1 MLGESA
7 PSSSASGVTTDLIK
21 QSLLRINAL
30 KAEVEALRAQQHEP
44 IAIVG
49 MSCRF
54 PGGADSP
61 AAFWEN
67 LVKGHCSIGPF
78 LNKRWDEDSY
88 SSSAGAPGTTYQSTA
103 ALLDKPYGFDA
114 AFFSMSEQEA
124 RRTDPQHRLLL
135 ELSWQA
141 LEHSGIDRHTLSGS
155 ATGVYVGLSSDDYAD
170 FYTRSA
176 DRQRISPLSALG
188 CGKSIAAGR
197 ISYFY
202 NLRGPA
208 LQIDTSCSSA
218 LVATDLACKALR
230 SREIDAAFV
239 GGANLMLT
247 PGASIAFSAMQALS
261 RSGSSRP
268 FDSNADGYVRGEG
281 GAVLL
286 LKRLS
291 DAQNESLPIL
301 GLIRGSAVNHDGKS
315 NGMTAPSGTAQQE
328 VIGKAL
334 ENACLDA
341 AEVGY
346 VECHGTATPLGDP
359 IELGAL
365 ARHYGKSEQTWIGSV
380 KSNIG
385 HLEAAA
391 GLAGLI
397 KVVLSVRHGRVAPS
411 LNCSSPTPRFDWPR
425 YRLCVAT
432 SGQPWPRAGTSRVAA
447 VSSFGM
453 SGTNAHVIVSNAD
466 DPVDVEIVGAGC
478 LTLSAPDDNA
488 LRMQLQQV
496 RVHVEALDAAELV
509 AFCRASNRY
518 KSQLPA
524 RFACPVSSRQGL
536 LEHLE
541 RTLARQQVRGN
552 REQLPICLVF
562 AGQGGHYPGMSQML
576 YRTNFLY
583 REALDEVGSVFQA
596 HFEFDLLTCLF
607 EAKQRL
613 SVLQVQVTTFALQ
626 YALARCWAG
635 VGVVAD
641 AVIGHSLGEYAAA
654 CSAGVLTL
662 EQAAMMVWHRGR
674 LIEDRAS
681 EGCMYAVH
689 TSAEQA
695 GQALAGIVFSVAA
708 INTPQSCVL
717 ALSCADEQACRDAL
731 QAAGIGHKRL
741 DVERAYHSHSMNA
754 VLPAYATAIAGI
766 TPQAAS
772 LPFYSSLTGQVET
785 TRLASPDYWVRHIRE
800 TVRFA
805 DAVSAVMSTRRF
817 LFLEIG
823 PGRQMATLIREL
835 DSTDEHQVLSTL
847 DRHQDDSFNWLE
859 AVSKLYMSGHDIS
872 WANLYGSVQ
881 RADLLPPYRF
891 TQPCYM
897 PEQPLATYLS
907 EKDLSDIVEAVARSR

>member
-1 MLGESA
+1 MLSDGASNSA
-7 PSSSASGVTTDLIK
+7 VSGAPTDVIK

-30 KAEVEALRAQQHEP
+30 KVEVEKLRAQQHEP

-54 PGGADSP
+54 PGKADSP

-67 LVKGHCSIGPF
+67 LAKGHCSIEPF
-78 LNKRWDEDSY
+78 LNKRWGGDSY
-88 SSSAGAPGTTYQSTA
+88 SSSAGEPGTTYQSTA
-103 ALLDKPYGFDA
+103 ALIDNPYGFDA
-114 AFFSMSEQEA
+114 SFFSMSEQEA

-141 LEHSGIDRHTLSGS
+141 LEHSGIDRHSLSGS
-155 ATGVYVGLSSDDYAD
+155 ATGVYIGLSSDDYAD

-188 CGKSIAAGR
+188 CGKSIAPGR

-208 LQIDTSCSSA
+208 LQVDTSCSSA
-218 LVATDLACKALR
+218 LVAADLACKALR

-239 GGANLMLT
+239 GGVNLMLT
-247 PGASIAFSAMQALS
+247 PGASVAFSAMQALS

-281 GAVLL
+281 GAVLV

-291 DAQNESLPIL
+291 DAQKEKLPIW

-315 NGMTAPSGTAQQE
+315 NGMTAPSGIAQQE
-328 VIGKAL
+328 VISKAL
-334 ENACLDA
+334 ENACMDA
-341 AEVGY
+341 ADVGY

-365 ARHYGKSEQTWIGSV
+365 ARHYGKTEQTWIGSV

-397 KVVLSVRHGRVAPS
+397 KAVLSARHGRIVPS
-411 LNCSSPTPRFDWPR
+411 LHCSSPTPHFDWSR
-425 YRLCVAT
+425 SQLCVAT
-432 SGQPWPRAGTSRVAA
+432 SSHPWPRGGASRVAA

-453 SGTNAHVIVSNAD
+453 SGTNAHVIVSSAD
-466 DPVDVEIVGAGC
+466 DPDEVEMDGAGC
-478 LTLSAPDDNA
+478 LTLSAPDHDA
-488 LRMQLQQV
+488 LRLQLQQL
-496 RVHVEALDAAELV
+496 RAHVTALEAAELMP
-509 AFCRASNRY
+509 FCRASNRY
-518 KSQLPA
+518 KSQMPA
-524 RFACPVSSRQGL
+524 RFAYPVADRQGL
-536 LEHLE
+536 LEHLD
-541 RTLARQQVRGN
+541 RTLAGKEGGY
-552 REQLPICLVF
+552 RERLPVCLVF
-562 AGQGGHYPGMSQML
+562 AGQGGHYPGMSQSL
-576 YRTNFLY
+576 YRTNVLY
-583 REALDEVGSVFQA
+583 RQALDEVASFYQE
-596 HFEFDLLTCLF
+596 HFEFDLLACLF
-607 EAKQRL
+607 EAKKSL
-613 SVLQVQVTTFALQ
+613 SVSQVQVTTFALQ

-654 CSAGVLTL
+654 CCAGVLTL
-662 EQAAMMVWHRGR
+662 EQAARMVWHRGR
-674 LIEDRAS
+674 LIEGNVT

-689 TSAEQA
+689 ASAEQA
-695 GQALAGIVFSVAA
+695 NGALGNIPFSVAA

-717 ALSCADEQACRDAL
+717 ALSCEDELACREAL
-731 QAAGIGHKRL
+731 KAADIAHKRL
-741 DVERAYHSHSMNA
+741 DVERAYHSQQMDI
-754 VLPAYATAIAGI
+754 VLPAYATAIEGI
-766 TPQAAS
+766 TPQVPS
-772 LPFYSSLTGQVET
+772 LPFYSTLTGKLEI
-785 TRLASPDYWVRHIRE
+785 TRLAQPDYWVRHIRD

-805 DAVSAVMSTRRF
+805 DAVRALMSTRRF

-823 PGRQMATLIREL
+823 PGRQMATLINEL
-835 DSTDEHQVLSTL
+835 DNGGEHQTLSSL
-847 DRHQDDSFNWLE
+847 DKNQDDSFKW
-859 AVSKLYMSGHDIS
+859 MSTLSALFESGQGIS
-872 WANLYGSVQ
+872 WGKLHDSAQ

-891 TQPCYM
+891 NQNCYSA
-897 PEQPLATYLS
+897 EQRLASYFS
-907 EKDLSDIVEAVARSR
+907 EKDLADIVEAIAHSS